1 MMSEKEGLKKD
12 IEALK
17 SKYPDYVIDVSVK
30 EPVTETLFLNE
41 IRKIRAKMPKCEKT
55 YRPQRYVD
63 EHRGICSRIWRI
75 VVEKVSV

>member
-30 EPVTETLFLNE
+30 EPVTETSVRY
-41 IRKIRAKMPKCEKT
+41 IR
-55 YRPQRYVD
+55 VSLD
-63 EHRGICSRIWRI
+63 ER
-75 VVEKVSV
+75 